1 MHHFAAALD
10 HREGAGELAGID
22 IRLDMALE
30 ASHAR

>member
-10 HREGAGELAGID
+10 HRDGAGELAGID

-30 ASHAR
+30 AGHTR